1 MATPRILPAGRR
13 SCAEN
18 YARRAWAI
26 AHGRRPSTL
35 MVTAGNLMPVL
46 NTPRTFY
53 ASYLRRAMQSGDAA
67 NMLDA
72 LQAGI
77 TEIARYRKALN
88 ELHVA
93 IPLLYPQST
102 SSLLT
107 FSQK

>member
-18 YARRAWAI
+18 YARRAWAS

-35 MVTAGNLMPVL
+35 LHTAGNLLLVL

-67 NMLDA
+67 KMLDA
-72 LQAGI
+72 LQAGC
-77 TEIARYRKALN
+77 TEIARYRN
-88 ELHVA
+88 ELGKLHNA
-93 IPLLYPQST
+93 YPLLYPNPT

>member
-18 YARRAWAI
+18 YARRAWAST
-26 AHGRRPSTL
+26 HGRRPSTL
-35 MVTAGNLMPVL
+35 LVTAGNLLLVL

-53 ASYLRRAMQSGDAA
+53 GSYLRRAMQSGDAA
-67 NMLDA
+67 RILDA
-72 LQAGI
+72 LLAGCA
-77 TEIARYRKALN
+77 EIARYRKALG

-93 IPLLYPQST
+93 IPLLYPEAT

>member
-18 YARRAWAI
+18 YARRAWAS

-35 MVTAGNLMPVL
+35 IVTAGNLLPVL
-46 NTPRTFY
+46 HTPRTFY
-53 ASYLRRAMQSGDAA
+53 ASYLRRAMRSGDAVRI
-67 NMLDA
+67 LDA
-72 LQAGI
+72 LKASCA
-77 TEIARYRKALN
+77 EIARYRN
-88 ELHVA
+88 ELGKLHKA
-93 IPLLYPQST
+93 MPLLYPQPT